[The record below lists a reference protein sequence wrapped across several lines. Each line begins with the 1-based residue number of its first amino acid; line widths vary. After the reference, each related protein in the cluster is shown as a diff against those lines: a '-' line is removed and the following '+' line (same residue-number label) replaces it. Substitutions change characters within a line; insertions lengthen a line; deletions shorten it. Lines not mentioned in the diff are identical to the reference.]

1 MAKPDKTERFKVT
14 EREAG
19 TGRVVHEMQGDA
31 PALSAASPSDGAKLE
46 GFEGPVNPL
55 AVDPHISATS
65 VPATGG
71 GVSAVE
77 VLPTGCVASWSGIAE
92 DRIDDCARA
101 GARSLRGYFAE
112 MTRSCLRSMQFRRHP
127 DFRRSYE
134 AHLSCRI
141 EPRVLLPRD

>member
-31 PALSAASPSDGAKLE
+31 PVLSAASPSDGAKLE

-55 AVDPHISATS
+55 AVDPYIPAAS

-77 VLPTGCVASWSGIAE
+77 VLPTGVSPLGAGIDE

-101 GARSLRGYFAE
+101 GARVARYLRK
-112 MTRSCLRSMQFRRHP
+112 
-127 DFRRSYE
+127 
-134 AHLSCRI
+134 
-141 EPRVLLPRD
+141 

>member
-31 PALSAASPSDGAKLE
+31 PVLSAASPSDGAKLE

-55 AVDPHISATS
+55 AVDPHIPATS

-71 GVSAVE
+71 E
-77 VLPTGCVASWSGIAE
+77 FLPSRFC
-92 DRIDDCARA
+92 
-101 GARSLRGYFAE
+101 
-112 MTRSCLRSMQFRRHP
+112 RRV
-127 DFRRSYE
+127 RR
-134 AHLSCRI
+134 
-141 EPRVLLPRD
+141 LLERHRRRPHR

>member
-31 PALSAASPSDGAKLE
+31 PVLSAASPSDGAKLE

-55 AVDPHISATS
+55 AVDPHIPATS

-71 GVSAVE
+71 GVSASRF
-77 VLPTGCVASWSGIAE
+77 C
-92 DRIDDCARA
+92 
-101 GARSLRGYFAE
+101 
-112 MTRSCLRSMQFRRHP
+112 RRVCRLLERH
-127 DFRRSYE
+127 RRRP
-134 AHLSCRI
+134 HR
-141 EPRVLLPRD
+141 

>member
-31 PALSAASPSDGAKLE
+31 PVLSAASPSDGAKLE

-55 AVDPHISATS
+55 AVDPHIPATS

-77 VLPTGCVASWSGIAE
+77 GCVASWSGIAE

-101 GARSLRGYFAE
+101 GARVARYLRK
-112 MTRSCLRSMQFRRHP
+112 
-127 DFRRSYE
+127 
-134 AHLSCRI
+134 
-141 EPRVLLPRD
+141 

>member
-31 PALSAASPSDGAKLE
+31 PVLSAASPSDGAKLE

-55 AVDPHISATS
+55 AVDPHIPATS

-77 VLPTGCVASWSGIAE
+77 VLPTGASPLGAASTKTASMIAL
-92 DRIDDCARA
+92 
-101 GARSLRGYFAE
+101 SLI
-112 MTRSCLRSMQFRRHP
+112 H
-127 DFRRSYE
+127 
-134 AHLSCRI
+134 I
-141 EPRVLLPRD
+141 